1 MTNLNNKL
9 NDNIRVGKF
18 EVAMSINGKFI
29 HWNGNVLINPTSHG
43 NTAALSGLVT
53 KRGDKNTQ
61 EKTGYLT
68 AEKGI
73 REDGTVK
80 FTIFI
85 NEYEPIDFVLKQ
97 DSINKHYWYGKYY
110 IGKESEKSGSAQL
123 HMQISEKESDA
134 EVTSDINEWF
144 KTEEGIAISGQ
155 QAFIFFEGR
164 SNVSHHSFSEEDYN
178 DARNHFVESDQKIN
192 MNYAIEF
199 LQEEKEIMERLLLAI
214 INGDSNAENGSR
226 DSLIGKEAITDEF
239 ISRYRQAPSDK
250 TIKSTEINSLFKLIV
265 QERSD
270 NDELKSL
277 IEKAVSSKN
286 MNDCWRC
293 LESQIYNSYRYE
305 ANKELLDV
313 MRWFFRRN
321 DPDAPRVIK
330 QLVSCDEE
338 MLALRVNLCK
348 SRSELAENTEPYFDD
363 SLYSSVLSLMKTELQ
378 NRYVDVANKIASAID
393 EKKTSDVEALKLFLC
408 LETVAYVS
416 KANSLGLDVEK
427 LDLKDLSLKAK
438 LVIDIFVTDLSYNEE
453 ITKWLES
460 LTKVALSLAY
470 EYNTQPITMIKN

>member
-1 MTNLNNKL
+1 MANLNNKL
-9 NDNIRVGKF
+9 KDDVRVGNF
-18 EVAMSINGKFI
+18 EVGLLLNGKFT
-29 HWNGNVLINPTSHG
+29 HWNGNILINPSSHS
-43 NTAALSGLVT
+43 NTAALNGLVI
-53 KRGDKNTQ
+53 KYGNKDVH
-61 EKTGYLT
+61 EDVGYLS
-68 AEKGI
+68 AKKGI
-73 REDGTVK
+73 REDGIVK

-85 NEYEPIDFVLKQ
+85 NRNEPIDFILKQ
-97 DSINKHYWYGKYY
+97 DPRNKSYWYGKYY
-110 IGKESEKSGSAQL
+110 TGKESDKSGFAQL
-123 HMQISEKESDA
+123 HMQISEKESVDK
-134 EVTSDINEWF
+134 VVSDINEWF
-144 KTEEGIAISGQ
+144 KTKEGIAISEQ
-155 QAFIFFEGR
+155 QAYTSFDGK
-164 SNVSHHSFSEEDYN
+164 SNVNHHSFSEEDYN
-178 DARNHFVESDQKIN
+178 DSRNSFVESDQRIC
-192 MNYAIEF
+192 MSRAVEF

-226 DSLIGKEAITDEF
+226 DSLIGLEEITDEF

-293 LESQIYNSYRYE
+293 LGSQIYNSYRYE

-330 QLVSCDEE
+330 QLVSCNEE

-363 SLYSSVLSLMKTELQ
+363 SLYSSVLSLMKTELH
-378 NRYVDVANKIASAID
+378 NRYVDVANKIALAK
-393 EKKTSDVEALKLFLC
+393 KKTSDVEALKLFLC

-427 LDLKDLSLKAK
+427 LDLKDLALKAK
-438 LVIDIFVTDLSYNEE
+438 LVIDIFVIDLSYNEE

-460 LTKVALSLAY
+460 LPKVALSLAY